1 MKSFEKWETEEIEH
15 TFGIADIAN
24 LPAMQSWLQFQQDL
38 STKEQDI
45 TQELCMRLNDYANF
59 WNEEDTKAFFII
71 PLINLMHFESKGK
84 YRTFMEATFQADL
97 LDVQNNLCTL
107 RGRVEMVVATG
118 KQRPQTPFFFLNE
131 YNPLYSPPFRG
142 GARGGASSDPRG
154 QLLIAMLAAQAK
166 NNGLNLPIYGMYN
179 IGQLFFFVVLVGK
192 EYSVSK
198 SLDATDEKALKKI
211 VDMLKFVKQHIEQHI

>member
-1 MKSFEKWETEEIEH
+1 MKSFEKWKTEEVER
-15 TFGIADIAN
+15 TFGIADMAN
-24 LPAMQSWLQFQQDL
+24 LPAMQTWLQADDSL
-38 STKEQDI
+38 LPHEQKI
-45 TQELCMRLNDYANF
+45 VSELCTEMQDYASF

-71 PLINLMHFESKGK
+71 PLINMIRFQKKGK

-97 LDVQNNLCTL
+97 LDIQNNPCLL

-118 KQRPQTPFFFLNE
+118 RQDPQTPFFFLNE
-131 YNPLYSPPFRG
+131 YK
-142 GARGGASSDPRG
+142 AQAKAMSDPRG
-154 QLLIAMLAAQAK
+154 QLLIAMLTAQAK

-192 EYSVSK
+192 EYTVSK
-198 SLDATDEKALKKI
+198 SFDATDEKALKKI